1 MRIILTTR
9 ETDKKTINFI
19 NCVRYFY
26 SFADTHFSSLRS
38 LSRSFIYKLNVQC
51 IVQIYLL
58 FIHSRVLQSSSIY
71 IYVAAVYVPDSW
83 STQESF
89 SMTEREFS
97 RDLRTFMCII
107 CFAHYHRVYVLFES
121 SSSRSDQSR
130 RERKKLI
137 TMRTR
142 SYIDPSTSTTHIINI
157 SRGETL

>member
-1 MRIILTTR
+1 MHCANLLII
-9 ETDKKTINFI
+9 
-19 NCVRYFY
+19 
-26 SFADTHFSSLRS
+26 
-38 LSRSFIYKLNVQC
+38 
-51 IVQIYLL
+51 
-58 FIHSRVLQSSSIY
+58 IHSRVLQSSSIY

-142 SYIDPSTSTTHIINI
+142 SYIDSSTSTTTHLI
-157 SRGETL
+157 SLAGKLFNSQYCTSMHYCIFVTISMFPYPMEKLIGFNSDSSSFSA